1 MGVQEEKFEDIFDKY
16 TYIDNVGSSL
26 RSYSNWLLGISIGLA
41 TVLITI
47 SMRYENIDLL
57 VMIPLVL
64 VFGGILFN
72 GYIKRE
78 FFIREIKMN
87 VYLGKLK
94 KMLVLYRVNNQDS
107 SKIDKEKWD
116 QIFNEYWNES
126 EKLFKIGRY
135 MDYSSFLTFINVI
148 ITGLVILFML
158 YENAC

>member
-1 MGVQEEKFEDIFDKY
+1 MRVQEEKFEDIFDKY

-148 ITGLVILFML
+148 ITVIVILFML
-158 YENAC
+158 YEKGC

>member
-1 MGVQEEKFEDIFDKY
+1 MRVQEEKFEDIFDKY

-72 GYIKRE
+72 GYE
-78 FFIREIKMN
+78 E
-87 VYLGKLK
+87 V
-94 KMLVLYRVNNQDS
+94 S
-107 SKIDKEKWD
+107 
-116 QIFNEYWNES
+116 
-126 EKLFKIGRY
+126 
-135 MDYSSFLTFINVI
+135 
-148 ITGLVILFML
+148 
-158 YENAC
+158 